1 MIDEVSLFTGYYAA
15 FSVAM
20 ISAAI
25 VHIENEFPIRR
36 TMVFF
41 FVYMAL
47 YAAIIT
53 IFQQTSL
60 LVGDI
65 YLIHVT
71 DNAAFL
77 DSSFYIR
84 DTILIIVLMLLAV
97 IGVSVVFYKLL
108 KIVKKL
114 LKTKKRT
121 SSDVIIPQNERAVNM
136 LGSFI
141 AKRRKELGLSLAKLA
156 KKSGHPVSS
165 IHGIENGDNQNPR
178 FEIIIDLCKALDV
191 SLDEMKAAFLLDNR
205 RKSK

>member
-1 MIDEVSLFTGYYAA
+1 MIDEVSLFTRYYAA

-108 KIVKKL
+108 IIVKKL

-121 SSDVIIPQNERAVNM
+121 SSDVIILQNERAVNM

>member
-20 ISAAI
+20 LSAAI
-25 VHIENEFPIRR
+25 EHIENKFPIRW
-36 TMVFF
+36 TMVIF

-97 IGVSVVFYKLL
+97 IGVSAVFYKLL
-108 KIVKKL
+108 KVVRKL

-121 SSDVIIPQNERAVNM
+121 SNDVIIPQNERAVNM

-141 AKRRKELGLSLAKLA
+141 TKRRKELGLSLAKLA

-178 FEIIIDLCKALDV
+178 FEIIIDLCQALDV

>member
-1 MIDEVSLFTGYYAA
+1 MIDEVCLFTGYYAA

-20 ISAAI
+20 LSAAI
-25 VHIENEFPIRR
+25 EHIENKFPIRR
-36 TMVFF
+36 TMVIF

-121 SSDVIIPQNERAVNM
+121 SNDVIIPQNERAVNM

-141 AKRRKELGLSLAKLA
+141 TKRRKELGLSLAKLA

>member
-121 SSDVIIPQNERAVNM
+121 SSDVIILQNERAVNM